1 MIKKAKSL
9 IDNAVAAVEKTLR
22 RGQVFIK
29 PAQIEE
35 IAKNVANNTAGEGS
49 SLIEGDYVVFPTD
62 EEQLK
67 KQLIGV
73 YFTKSQ
79 RDNNRPSIGLVT
91 EVVRNKRV
99 ITLRLFAGPFTRGY
113 RKLNASGNG
122 PGDEMI
128 YPSGQPADDFRQSLA
143 SMYETWKAYMGKI
156 VHVDA
161 RPAVKVWGLK
171 DNVTVGPDGRFDP
184 TKDYEP
190 REQRIGEYS
199 YASKEEVEAELGYKF
214 DEE

>member
-1 MIKKAKSL
+1 MIKKAKGL
-9 IDNAVAAVEKTLR
+9 IENAVAAVEKTLR
-22 RGQVFIK
+22 RGQIFIK
-29 PAQIEE
+29 ADKVEE
-35 IAKNVANNTAGEGS
+35 AAKSVANNTAGEGS
-49 SLIEGDYVVFPTD
+49 SLMENDYVVFPAD
-62 EEQLK
+62 EEQMK

-79 RDNNRPSIGLVT
+79 KDNNRPSIGIVT

-128 YPSGQPADDFRQSLA
+128 YPSGEPADDFRQSLA
-143 SMYETWKAYMGKI
+143 NMYETWKSYCGKI

-161 RPAVKVWGLK
+161 RPALKVWGLK

-184 TKDYEP
+184 KDYEV

-199 YASKEEVEAELGYKF
+199 YATQEEVETELGYKF